1 METKLKNI
9 HIERLKDRF
18 QQMASIGRT
27 ESGGV
32 TRLALSP
39 EDREAREL
47 LVHWMQKIGLAT
59 RYDDVGNI
67 YGRLEGREK
76 NADAVLIGSH
86 IDTVPNGG
94 QFDGT
99 LGVLAALEV
108 VQSIKEQQKELKH
121 PVEIVSFTNEEGA
134 RFTPQMLG
142 SGVVA
147 NEFTREYVYERKD
160 MKGLSFYDQ
169 LKKIGF
175 VGSEA
180 NRLKNG
186 KAFLEFHIE
195 QGPVLEAEN
204 LPVGVVEGI
213 AGFAWMEV
221 IINGQS
227 NHSGTTPMHLR
238 QDPLVAAAAI
248 IKELHDFAKNK
259 KDGTVI
265 TTGRIQAFPNIINAI
280 PSQTIFSIDVRH
292 AERKSLE
299 STIAEIKKIV
309 EQHAGEV
316 KMDMTTEEIWTKHPV
331 SFSPKVISVIEQI
344 CKQQQTPFKRM
355 ISGAGHDAMYMNAI
369 TDTAMIFVPSVAG
382 KSHCKEEE
390 TSWDDIEKGMNI
402 LYDTVCKLA
411 NGDSESL

>member
-1 METKLKNI
+1 MKTTLKKVN
-9 HIERLKDRF
+9 IERLRDRF
-18 QQMASIGRT
+18 QQMALIGKM

-39 EDREAREL
+39 EDQEARQL
-47 LVHWMQKIGLAT
+47 LISWMQEIGMET

-67 YGRLEGREK
+67 YGRLEGQEK
-76 NADAVLIGSH
+76 NADVVLTGSH

-94 QFDGT
+94 RFDGT

-108 VQSIKEQQKELKH
+108 VESLKEQRKELKH
-121 PVEIVSFTNEEGA
+121 PVEIVAFTNEEGA

-147 NEFTREYVYERKD
+147 NEFTKEYVYERKD
-160 MKGLSFYDQ
+160 ITGLMFYHE
-169 LKKIGF
+169 LKNIGF
-175 VGSEA
+175 LGSVA
-180 NRLKNG
+180 NRAKNI

-204 LPVGVVEGI
+204 LRVGIVEGI

-238 QDPLVAAAAI
+238 RDPLVAAAAI

-259 KDGTVI
+259 MDGTVI

-292 AERKSLE
+292 ANRNSLE
-299 STIAEIKKIV
+299 STIEEIKKIV
-309 EQHAGEV
+309 EQYAREAN
-316 KMDMTTEEIWTKHPV
+316 MELTIEEIWSKRPV
-331 SFSPKVISVIEQI
+331 TFSPHLISAIEQI
-344 CKQQQTPFKRM
+344 CRQQETPFKRM
-355 ISGAGHDAMYMNAI
+355 ISGAGHDAMYMSAI

-390 TSWDDIEKGMNI
+390 TSWHDIEKGLDI
-402 LYDTVCKLA
+402 LYDTIYKLA
-411 NGDSESL
+411 TGV